1 VLLDAAQRSI
11 DVYKEAAVSD
21 RPSIEKE
28 IADAKKAISQLD
40 KDIKQLR
47 DWISTNERAV
57 GGMPESLRRITEDGI
72 TRARADLA
80 LRENDVQRLRGT
92 LAANQ
97 QLLNLLMDI
106 ERKAQDITTLE
117 QEQEKI
123 IVLLER
129 HRAELRQLQLS
140 YEELT
145 RPAVHAPVE
154 LVLPN
159 NQRVPLDAQN
169 AEYVIGWR
177 DARSLVGPEID
188 LTDIGGSS
196 LGVSR
201 KHAVLRSS
209 AGQWT
214 IEDMGSTNGT
224 YVNESP
230 LAPHTPAALHDKM
243 TIRVGNVKLF
253 FRYVTQTV
261 RL

>member
-1 VLLDAAQRSI
+1 M
-11 DVYKEAAVSD
+11 SD

-28 IADAKKAISQLD
+28 IADTKQALSQLE

-47 DWISTNERAV
+47 DWVNSNERAV

-80 LRENDVQRLRGT
+80 QRENEMQRLRGS
-92 LAANQ
+92 LADHQ
-97 QLLNLLMDI
+97 RLLNVLVDMD
-106 ERKAQDITTLE
+106 RKARDISTLE

-145 RPAVHAPVE
+145 RPVVQAPCE

-159 NQRVPLDAQN
+159 NQRVPLDTQQ
-169 AEYVIGWR
+169 AELVIGWR
-177 DARSLVGPEID
+177 DARTLAGPAID
-188 LTDIGGSS
+188 LTSIGGSS
-196 LGVSR
+196 QGVSR
-201 KHAVLRSS
+201 QHAVLRCQ
-209 AGQWT
+209 AGRWT
-214 IEDMGSTNGT
+214 IEDLGSTNGT
-224 YVNESP
+224 YLNESP
-230 LAPHTPAALHDKM
+230 LAAHAPALLQDKT
-243 TIRVGNVKLF
+243 TIRVGQIKLF
-253 FRYVTQTV
+253 FRYVTHTT

>member
-1 VLLDAAQRSI
+1 M
-11 DVYKEAAVSD
+11 SD

-28 IADAKKAISQLD
+28 LSDTKQTIGQLE

-80 LRENDVQRLRGT
+80 QRENEMQRLRGR
-92 LAANQ
+92 LADNQ
-97 QLLNLLMDI
+97 RLLSLLVDMD
-106 ERKAQDITTLE
+106 RKARDIATLE

-145 RPAVHAPVE
+145 RPVIQAPCE

-159 NQRVPLDAQN
+159 NQRLPLDGQQ
-169 AEYVIGWR
+169 AEYVIGWQ
-177 DARSLVGPEID
+177 DARTLVGPAID
-188 LTDIGGSS
+188 LTAIGGSS

-201 KHAVLRSS
+201 QHAVLRCN
-209 AGQWT
+209 AGRWT

-224 YVNESP
+224 FLNESP
-230 LAPHTPAALHDKM
+230 LAAHTPMLLQDKT
-243 TIRVGNVKLF
+243 TIRVGQIKLY

>member
-1 VLLDAAQRSI
+1 M
-11 DVYKEAAVSD
+11 SD

-28 IADAKKAISQLD
+28 LSDTKQTISQLD

-80 LRENDVQRLRGT
+80 QRENEMQRLRGR
-92 LAANQ
+92 LADNQ
-97 QLLNLLMDI
+97 RLLSLLVDMD
-106 ERKAQDITTLE
+106 RKARDIATLE

-145 RPAVHAPVE
+145 RPVVQAPCE

-159 NQRVPLDAQN
+159 NQRLPLDGQQ
-169 AEYVIGWR
+169 AEYVIGWQ
-177 DARSLVGPEID
+177 DARTLVGPAID
-188 LTDIGGSS
+188 LTAIGGSS

-201 KHAVLRSS
+201 QHAVLRCS
-209 AGQWT
+209 AGRWT

-224 YVNESP
+224 FLNESP
-230 LAPHTPAALHDKM
+230 LAAHTPMLLQDKT
-243 TIRVGNVKLF
+243 TIRVGQVKLY